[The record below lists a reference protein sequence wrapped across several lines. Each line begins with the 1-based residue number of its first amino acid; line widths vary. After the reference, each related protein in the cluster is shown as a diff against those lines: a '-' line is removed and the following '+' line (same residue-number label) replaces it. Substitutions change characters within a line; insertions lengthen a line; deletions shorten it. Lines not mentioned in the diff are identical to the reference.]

1 MGNIASII
9 GGGIAMVLGIL
20 GLTLWWDP
28 FLAILKGSVPVLLL
42 LGGLISLIAGMSEI
56 KEASKKIKK
65 KKSKVL
71 GR

>member
-1 MGNIASII
+1 MASII